1 MLDDSNKPRFFI
13 ENANYLFDVLPITKM
28 EARWLKT
35 VLEDPLAKIFL
46 NSEQI
51 TTMLETLKMAPYEVA
66 SFTMEAINY
75 FDRYNLEGRF
85 VNGIKKITQEGRHT
99 EREISFLKT
108 INQAIQNEQML
119 RIVFKN
125 WKGEKRHIN
134 CAPVWIEYSRR
145 DDIFRLWY
153 IHSGKNEIRKIN
165 ISRILHIL
173 VRKECKFDK
182 REQQTKMQE
191 LYDKT
196 ITSIKVEFYQGEK
209 NLPDRLLTEFSL
221 WKKKCTFNTE
231 TQKYTM
237 TLYYSTLDEKE
248 ILIRL
253 LSYGPY
259 IKVVAEEDNYV
270 LTELKERIIAQRDRI
285 REREFSMSRE

>member
-1 MLDDSNKPRFFI
+1 
-13 ENANYLFDVLPITKM
+13 
-28 EARWLKT
+28 
-35 VLEDPLAKIFL
+35 
-46 NSEQI
+46 
-51 TTMLETLKMAPYEVA
+51 
-66 SFTMEAINY
+66 
-75 FDRYNLEGRF
+75 
-85 VNGIKKITQEGRHT
+85 
-99 EREISFLKT
+99 
-108 INQAIQNEQML
+108 
-119 RIVFKN
+119 
-125 WKGEKRHIN
+125 
-134 CAPVWIEYSRR
+134 
-145 DDIFRLWY
+145 
-153 IHSGKNEIRKIN
+153 
-165 ISRILHIL
+165 L